1 MKENCGRVEE
11 VSATSCILKN
21 LLVQDIRALLT
32 VNHPVK
38 GGFLGAPLLQ
48 KDSISLAASK
58 MSMQLQK

>member
-1 MKENCGRVEE
+1 MHTEE
-11 VSATSCILKN
+11 FICAKG
-21 LLVQDIRALLT
+21 IRALLT

-48 KDSISLAASK
+48 KDFIPLAASK